1 MYSIV
6 DLEATGGKFNEES
19 IIEIAIYKYDGN
31 KVVDQ
36 FISLI
41 NPHKEISPYV
51 EKLTGINAKM
61 VKTAPE
67 FSGVA
72 KRIIEIT
79 DNTILVAHNAQFDY
93 RLLQIEFSRLGYE
106 YIKESL
112 CTVILSQKLLPNQ
125 ESYKLGKLV
134 KSLGIPLT
142 QRHRASGDARATVDL
157 FKLLIEKDVKKQIIS
172 KNVVTYLGQNVRSI
186 FNKIIEDIKNETG
199 VFYIYNHNNEII
211 YIEASK
217 TIKNR
222 INRLFTSNKFI
233 PKSIQNNIKNVKVE
247 PTGSFYLALIKKF
260 SEIDQIQPAFN
271 KIDYVDYDKSISGFD
286 SPSKEFLII
295 DKGRDTD
302 EKSFLLVS
310 SKKLIGY
317 GFFEL
322 NNQINTIEKLYS
334 RLIKINQNQNIE
346 NILNYIISEQKFKKL
361 IPLNKVLKISTI
373 E

>member
-19 IIEIAIYKYDGN
+19 IIEIAIYKFDGN
-31 KVVDQ
+31 KIIDQ

-41 NPHKEISPYV
+41 NPKKEISPYV

-61 VKTAPE
+61 VNTAPV
-67 FSGVA
+67 FNQVA
-72 KRIIEIT
+72 KRIVEIT
-79 DNTILVAHNAQFDY
+79 DNSILVAHNAQFDY
-93 RLLQIEFSRLGYE
+93 RLLQIEFDRLGYE

-112 CTVILSQKLLPNQ
+112 CTVILSQQLIPNQ

-134 KSLGIPLT
+134 KSLGIPIT
-142 QRHRASGDARATVDL
+142 QRHRASGDAKATVEL
-157 FKLLIEKDVKKQIIS
+157 FKLLIQKDIDKQIIS
-172 KNVVTYLGQNVRSI
+172 KNVVKYLGQNVRSV

-199 VFYIYNHNNEII
+199 VFYIYNHSNQII

-217 TIKNR
+217 NVKNR
-222 INRLFTSNKFI
+222 VNKLFTSNKFI
-233 PKSIQNNIKNVKVE
+233 PKSIQNNVKNVKVE
-247 PTGSFYLALIKKF
+247 PTGSFYIALVKKF
-260 SEIDQIQPAFN
+260 SEIDHIKPAFN
-271 KIDYVDYDKSISGFD
+271 KIDYINYDKSITNFN

-295 DKGRDTD
+295 DKGRDAQ

-322 NNQINTIEKLYS
+322 NNQINTEEKLYS
-334 RLIKINQNQNIE
+334 RLIKINQNQNLD
-346 NILNYIISEQKFKKL
+346 NILNYIITKQKFKKL
-361 IPLNKVLKISTI
+361 IPLNKIYKTSTI